1 MKLALIKEFQDT
13 KKAGNPDKDEKD
25 KETPAAGDLGQ
36 YITTKQAA
44 EILGVDASRVRQF
57 IMDGRLKAHN
67 PVPGRRDNF
76 LKRADVEAFDK
87 EPRERTGRPD
97 EGKGT
102 SDKKD

>member
-1 MKLALIKEFQDT
+1 MKLRLIKELADT
-13 KKAGNPDKDEKD
+13 GDKSEKD
-25 KETPAAGDLGQ
+25 KATPTASGDLGQ

-44 EILGVDASRVRQF
+44 AILGVDQSRVRQF
-57 IMDGRLKAHN
+57 IQEKRLKAHH

-76 LKRADVEAFDK
+76 LLRADVEAFDK

-102 SDKKD
+102 SDDK